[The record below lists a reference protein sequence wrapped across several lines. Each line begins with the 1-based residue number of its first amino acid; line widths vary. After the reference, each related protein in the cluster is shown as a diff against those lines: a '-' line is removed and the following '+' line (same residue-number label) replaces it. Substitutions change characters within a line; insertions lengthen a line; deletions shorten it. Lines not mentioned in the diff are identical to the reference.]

1 MTTEATMT
9 RRSALAVGMLGIAGC
24 ASAEKADTTGT
35 EDILAR
41 NKAQARRFYAEFI
54 SAQDISK
61 AAEFLSPD
69 CRLDDTGNE
78 GVQEAANDPVDHF
91 RGLFTLIKKQASE
104 FILAPD
110 EMIAEGNIVAVRWH
124 QTALLRPTD
133 AGVTQRLNWTGMSFL
148 EFDQKGLIVRAHVV
162 QVQGET
168 TEQRTENE
176 Q

>member
-1 MTTEATMT
+1 MITEATMT

-24 ASAEKADTTGT
+24 ASTEKAATTRT
-35 EDILAR
+35 EDIPDR

-78 GVQEAANDPVDHF
+78 GVQETANNPVDHF
-91 RGLFTLIKKQASE
+91 RGLFELIKAQASE
-104 FILAPD
+104 FILTPD

-148 EFDQKGLIVRAHVV
+148 EFDQKGLIARAYVV

-168 TEQRTENE
+168 AEERAESRQ
-176 Q
+176 